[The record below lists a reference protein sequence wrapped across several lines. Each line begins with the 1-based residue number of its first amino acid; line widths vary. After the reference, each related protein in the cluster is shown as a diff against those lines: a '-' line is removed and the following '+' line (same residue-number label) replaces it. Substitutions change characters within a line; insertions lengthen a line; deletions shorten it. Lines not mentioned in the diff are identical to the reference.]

1 MVTANPFN
9 LPFLPE
15 EESQLQLYLECMIK
29 DRLFA
34 GADKLFSARIQTIK
48 QRIEDLPAL
57 LQKMSQ
63 AADYAEIEK
72 VVQ

>member
-57 LQKMSQ
+57 LQKMTQ
-63 AADYAEIEK
+63 AADCAEIEK